1 MKTTPLGATGLPVS
15 VLSLGCL
22 PFGTTVEESLSF
34 RLLDRYRDA
43 GGNFLDTADNYAFW
57 VPGARGDE
65 SETVLGRWLSRDGN
79 RNRVI
84 LATKLGAAP
93 RVNREEFFAYV
104 GDPWAD
110 LTEGLSAVA
119 VEKAV
124 DESLRRLKTD
134 RIDLL
139 YAHVDD
145 RRTDQDETLEAF
157 DRLKRSGKVGAF
169 GASNFAVWRLARAQ
183 ERAAVRGFPRFDA
196 VQVFHTYLQTEKG
209 AATGMAAPL
218 GPELADYAR
227 TMGPVTLLGYTPL
240 LWGSYTQ
247 PAKYDQEERLKR
259 YLRPQNQVRRDRLA
273 QVAQETGWT
282 VNQVVY
288 AWMLGSDPMVL
299 PLVAVSRLDQLEEN
313 LAAGDLV
320 LSRAHQDLLDAPLD

>member
-1 MKTTPLGATGLPVS
+1 MKTLNLGSTGVPVS
-15 VLSLGCL
+15 VLALGCL
-22 PFGTTVEESLSF
+22 PFGTTVSESLSF
-34 RLLDRYRDA
+34 QLLDRYVDR
-43 GGNFLDTADNYAFW
+43 GGNFLDTSDNYAFW

-65 SETVLGRWLSRDGN
+65 SERLLGRWFAQTGN
-79 RNRVI
+79 RHRVV

-93 RVNREEFFAYV
+93 RVPRDEFFAYA

-110 LTEGLSAVA
+110 LTEGLSAA
-119 VEKAV
+119 AIEKAV
-124 DESLRRLKTD
+124 NESLRRLNTD

-183 ERAAVRGFPRFDA
+183 ERAAVRGLPRFDA
-196 VQVFHTYLQTEKG
+196 FQVFHTYLQTEKG
-209 AATGMAAPL
+209 AATGMFAPL
-218 GPELADYAR
+218 GPELVDYAK

-247 PAKYDQEERLKR
+247 PEKYQREERLKR
-259 YLRPQNQVRRDRLA
+259 YLRPQNEVRLLRLA

-282 VNQVVY
+282 VNQVIY
-288 AWMLGSDPMVL
+288 AWMLASDPPVI
-299 PLVAVSRLDQLEEN
+299 PLVAVSSLAQLDEN
-313 LAAGDLV
+313 LAAADLV
-320 LSRAHQDLLDAPLD
+320 LSREHRELLDEPLD